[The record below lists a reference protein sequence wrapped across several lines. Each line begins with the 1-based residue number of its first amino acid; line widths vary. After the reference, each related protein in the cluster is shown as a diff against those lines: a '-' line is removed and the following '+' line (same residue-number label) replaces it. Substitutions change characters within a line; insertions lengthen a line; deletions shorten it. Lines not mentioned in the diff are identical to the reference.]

1 MAASRCY
8 YGLIKHLRSKLIS
21 KKTKCQVY
29 KTLIRPVLI
38 YGCESWTVKKSDEQL
53 LLTFERKVLRTIF
66 GAMREGERWRRRYNF
81 ELKRDFGEPDIV
93 AVVKVQRL
101 RWAGHLARMDR
112 NRAPSMLFRNDP
124 EGRRGVGRPKMR
136 WIDGVESDLRALGIR
151 GWQSVA
157 NDRLRWNQILD
168 QAKAHRWL

>member
-1 MAASRCY
+1 M
-8 YGLIKHLRSKLIS
+8 
-21 KKTKCQVY
+21 
-29 KTLIRPVLI
+29 
-38 YGCESWTVKKSDEQL
+38 KKSDEQL

-66 GAMREGERWRRRYNF
+66 GAMHEGERWRRWYNF

-112 NRAPSMLFRNDP
+112 NRAPSMLLRNYP

-151 GWQSVA
+151 SWQNVA
-157 NDRLRWNQILD
+157 RDRTSWIKVLD
-168 QAKAHRWL
+168 QIKAHRWL